1 MNNPERARAYR
12 HCRAQARAHY
22 ENFPVASLLLPRR
35 LRDPVA
41 AIYAFA
47 RHADDLADEG
57 DMPPEARLAAL
68 AAWETG
74 LLDTLAGQPAPDPIL
89 LACSES
95 ILRFGLP
102 VELFQDL
109 LSAFRQDVT
118 RTRYTDFGELMQY
131 CRRSANPVGRLLLH
145 LHGISDPRRQGES
158 DAICSALQL
167 INFYQDL
174 RQDILENDRV
184 YLPLDELER
193 FEVSEDDLR
202 AGRDSTALRRLLQF
216 QYNRAR
222 RLLRSGAPL
231 GRELRGRFGLE
242 IRAIVLGGSRVL
254 DKLQNSAP
262 FARPRL
268 NTGDRLWLLWHA
280 LRKTGPGP
288 QK

>member
-1 MNNPERARAYR
+1 MNPAELDRAYR
-12 HCRAQARAHY
+12 HCRTLARTHY
-22 ENFPVASLLLPRR
+22 ENFPVASQLLPRR

-57 DMPPEARLAAL
+57 NAPPEQRLRAL
-68 AAWETG
+68 AAWEDA
-74 LLDTLAGQPAPDPIL
+74 LQQTLAGEPAPDPIL
-89 LACSES
+89 LACADT
-95 ILRFGLP
+95 ILNFGLP
-102 VELFQDL
+102 VELFRDL
-109 LSAFRQDVT
+109 ISAFRQDVT
-118 RTRYTDFGELMQY
+118 QTRYADFGELMQY
-131 CRRSANPVGRLLLH
+131 CRRSANPVGRLLLR
-145 LHGISDPRRQGES
+145 LHGVVDPRREAES

-184 YLPLDELER
+184 YLPQDELAR
-193 FEVSEDDLR
+193 FEVSEADLR
-202 AGRDSTALRRLLQF
+202 NGRDSTALRRLLQF
-216 QYNRAR
+216 QYSRAR

-231 GRELRGRFGLE
+231 GRALRGRFGLE

-254 DKLQNSAP
+254 DQLQNSAP

-268 NTGDRLWLLWHA
+268 TTGDRLWLLWHA

>member
-1 MNNPERARAYR
+1 MSHPELARAYR
-12 HCRAQARAHY
+12 HCRALARSHY

-57 DMPPEARLAAL
+57 DAPPEARLAAL
-68 AAWETG
+68 ADWETG
-74 LLDTLAGQPAPDPIL
+74 LLETLAGQPAPEPIL
-89 LACSES
+89 LACSNS

-118 RTRYTDFGELMQY
+118 QTRYDDFGELMQY
-131 CRRSANPVGRLLLH
+131 CRRSANPVGRLLLR
-145 LHGISDPRRQGES
+145 LHGVVDPRREAES

-174 RQDILENDRV
+174 RQDILENDRI

-231 GRELRGRFGLE
+231 GRALRGRFGLE

-254 DKLQNSAP
+254 DRLQNSAP

-268 NTGDRLWLLWHA
+268 TTGDRLWLLWHA
-280 LRKTGPGP
+280 LRKTGPVP